1 MLEILQRIVTMEERV
16 LISAFE
22 GYEELL
28 VLQPEHFIPGK
39 TLPTSLFNMVN
50 EVTLTKLPRQ
60 SIKRIG
66 GPTVL
71 QRAQFFCF
79 LPLKSSLSSPITDLN
94 VL

>member
-1 MLEILQRIVTMEERV
+1 MLEILQRIVTIEERV

-28 VLQPEHFIPGK
+28 VLQPEHFIPGE
-39 TLPTSLFNMVN
+39 TLPTSLFNGVN
-50 EVTLTKLPRQ
+50 RVILTKLPIE
-60 SIKRIG
+60 SIKRNG

-71 QRAQFFCF
+71 HRAQFFCF
-79 LPLKSSLSSPITDLN
+79 LPLKSSLSSPITHLN